1 MKLSCVLTACNDI
14 PLYYDFIPLFI
25 KTWNKLYPDV
35 DVKIIFI
42 SDSIPTKFIKYSD
55 NLILFKPLP
64 NISTAFISQYIRLL
78 YPAILDYKHGILI
91 TDMDMLPM
99 NRSYYTKN
107 IEIFPDDKLIYL
119 RPVLLNLHQI
129 AMCYNIA
136 HNTTWSKIFNI
147 HSKEDINKR
156 LINVYS
162 KIQYI
167 DGHGKQGWFTDQQD
181 FFWYVFKWAHKT
193 NNFIVLQD
201 KHTGFKRL
209 DRARFIFNSQ
219 VKKQITNGFFS
230 DYHCLRP
237 FKQYETINNEIYN
250 LL

>member
-78 YPAILDYKHGILI
+78 YPAILDYKYGILI

-119 RPVLLNLHQI
+119 RTVLLKSASN
-129 AMCYNIA
+129 C
-136 HNTTWSKIFNI
+136 
-147 HSKEDINKR
+147 
-156 LINVYS
+156 NV
-162 KIQYI
+162 
-167 DGHGKQGWFTDQQD
+167 
-181 FFWYVFKWAHKT
+181 
-193 NNFIVLQD
+193 L
-201 KHTGFKRL
+201 
-209 DRARFIFNSQ
+209 
-219 VKKQITNGFFS
+219 
-230 DYHCLRP
+230 
-237 FKQYETINNEIYN
+237 
-250 LL
+250 